1 MTKRKNYHYGD
12 LRSRLVEVTSKIL
25 ENEGIDSLTMRSL
38 SKKLGVSRT
47 AAYRHF
53 PDKASLLKAVAEDTF
68 NMMRVYI
75 HEKSANEK
83 NPLDRFKAISNAY
96 LEFATRNSAR
106 YRQMFSREVVSE
118 PGVPEL
124 REAAWKAFSEFMDV
138 IETCQREGVFK
149 QNDPVELAN
158 VAWAT
163 VHGLSLLLID
173 GQIRTSEDGISL
185 HALLING
192 YSKPSQSVTQL
203 ADATISMLMEG
214 FRKK

>member
-12 LRSRLVEVTSKIL
+12 LRSRLVEVTSEIL

-53 PDKASLLKAVAEDTF
+53 PDKTALLKAVAEDTF
-68 NMMRVYI
+68 NRMRVYI
-75 HEKSANEK
+75 HEKSTNK
-83 NPLDRFKAISNAY
+83 KDPLDRFEAISYAY

-106 YRQMFSREVVSE
+106 YRQMFSREVVCE

-138 IETCQREGVFK
+138 IETCQKEGVFK

-158 VAWAT
+158 VAWST
-163 VHGLSLLLID
+163 MHGLSLLLID
-173 GQIRTSEDGISL
+173 GQIRTRENGKSL
-185 HALLING
+185 HALLTNG
-192 YSKPSQSVTQL
+192 NSKPPQNVIQITNT
-203 ADATISMLMEG
+203 TISMLVEG
-214 FRKK
+214 FGKK

>member
-12 LRSRLVEVTSKIL
+12 LRSRLVEVTSEIL

-38 SKKLGVSRT
+38 SKRLGVSRT

-53 PDKASLLKAVAEDTF
+53 PDKTALLKAVAEDTF

-75 HEKSANEK
+75 HEKLDSMK
-83 NPLDRFKAISNAY
+83 TPLDRFEAISHAY
-96 LEFATRNSAR
+96 LEFAAKNSAR
-106 YRQMFSREVVSE
+106 YRQMFSMEVVSE
-118 PGVPEL
+118 PGAPGL
-124 REAAWKAFSEFMDV
+124 KEAAWKAFSEFMAV
-138 IETCQREGVFK
+138 IENCQNEGVFK
-149 QNDPVELAN
+149 LNDPVELAN

-173 GQIRTSEDGISL
+173 GQIRTREDGKSL
-185 HALLING
+185 HTLLING
-192 YSKPSQSVTQL
+192 NSKASPNTLQI
-203 ADATISMLMEG
+203 ANATISMLVEG